1 MPWEE
6 APQEPS
12 PPDPGVRGF
21 GVCRAGPRMHH
32 AHWTVNAAEV
42 AVGSSPLLVTVSPGQ
57 TCTLCRSSPAVRELL
72 AGEEGPSAAVSAGV
86 WGVWAAAA
94 PLSAADSSLGPDR
107 REPAGLVSDA
117 FTRCAQPQRV
127 ALQVTQQIDG
137 SGAPECGV
145 RCLHNPKKLT
155 KRCIPRVACRAG
167 RKDTSP
173 KCPGPR
179 KPPPEQPPHFRGV
192 ASQASAYA
200 A

>member
-86 WGVWAAAA
+86 SGPPRHLCLPRIPPWGQT
-94 PLSAADSSLGPDR
+94 
-107 REPAGLVSDA
+107 AGNQPGL
-117 FTRCAQPQRV
+117 FQTRSHAVPSH
-127 ALQVTQQIDG
+127 
-137 SGAPECGV
+137 SG
-145 RCLHNPKKLT
+145 
-155 KRCIPRVACRAG
+155 
-167 RKDTSP
+167 
-173 KCPGPR
+173 
-179 KPPPEQPPHFRGV
+179 
-192 ASQASAYA
+192 
-200 A
+200 